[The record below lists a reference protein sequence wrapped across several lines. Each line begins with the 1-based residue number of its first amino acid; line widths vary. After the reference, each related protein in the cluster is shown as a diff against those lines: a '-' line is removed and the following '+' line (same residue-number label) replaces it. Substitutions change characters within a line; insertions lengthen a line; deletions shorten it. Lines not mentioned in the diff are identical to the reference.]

1 MFYQSMMI
9 DTWKKYYLSVYLD
22 NCVYKIANKQ
32 MNLILMTNVLKIR
45 YYKWCITTE
54 MILAKELILLKAAT
68 ATNVWFVLIDFL
80 ITHGFECPDS
90 VYNGCHDLTMLS
102 VNISSIVINTVK
114 NVDYRCIIHNTSKPE
129 AINLSKNSVLGDCG
143 YI

>member
-1 MFYQSMMI
+1 MM
-9 DTWKKYYLSVYLD
+9 YYDRNDISEGVDIAKSSNCNECVVCLD
-22 NCVYKIANKQ
+22 
-32 MNLILMTNVLKIR
+32 
-45 YYKWCITTE
+45 
-54 MILAKELILLKAAT
+54 
-68 ATNVWFVLIDFL
+68 WFFN
-80 ITHGFECPDS
+80 HGFEFSDS